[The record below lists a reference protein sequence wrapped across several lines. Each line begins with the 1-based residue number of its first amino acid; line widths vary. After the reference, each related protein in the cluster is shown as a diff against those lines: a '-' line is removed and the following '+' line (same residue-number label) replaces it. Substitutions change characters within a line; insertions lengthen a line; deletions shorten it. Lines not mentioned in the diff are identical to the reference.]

1 MNICYTLLSDGSS
14 DRALIPVLDWLLKSH
29 CPACTLAPQWSD
41 LARLP
46 HPPKTL
52 AEKIRL
58 TLDLYPCNL
67 LFIHRDAEKQGYDA
81 RREEILMSLQDIASP
96 PAICVI
102 PVRMQEAWLLLDE
115 TAIKKAAGNPS
126 AADKLLLPKPG
137 RVEQIPDPKE
147 ILFDLLR
154 NASGLTGA
162 RLKRLNLHK
171 CVHRLS
177 TLIDDFSPLRGFPA
191 FNRLESELL
200 QTIQTQGWNR
210 PSFP

>member
-14 DRALIPVLDWLLKSH
+14 DRALMPVLNWLLKSH
-29 CPACTLAPQWSD
+29 CPSCAIDSQWSD

-52 AEKIRL
+52 AEKIRT
-58 TLDLYPCNL
+58 TLDLYPCDL

-81 RREEILMSLQDIASP
+81 RREEILTALQNITSP

-115 TAIKKAAGNPS
+115 AAIKKAAGNPS
-126 AADKLLLPKPG
+126 AADKLLLPKAG
-137 RVEQIPDPKE
+137 RVEQIPDPKQT
-147 ILFDLLR
+147 LFDLLR
-154 NASGLTGA
+154 DASGLTGA
-162 RLKRLNLHK
+162 RLKHLKLHK

-177 TLIDDFSPLRGFPA
+177 TLIDDFSLLRGIPA

-200 QTIQTQGWNR
+200 QTIQTQGWI
-210 PSFP
+210 